1 VSSSLIKK
9 KAKIFRNKCA
19 QLVYHLYGL
28 QTRCNALAWN
38 PREAFNFTV
47 ANEDCNCYTYDM
59 RKMKGA
65 LGVHKD
71 HVSAV

>member
-1 VSSSLIKK
+1 MSSSLVKENTEH
-9 KAKIFRNKCA
+9 FRNRYA
-19 QLVYHLYGL
+19 QRVCHLFGL